1 MKAALGKFP
10 NDPPRPYM
18 ERAEGMYLFPE
29 DGGKIMDMSGGW
41 NSPSVLGYS
50 HPEVLSAMRE
60 QMDRFCHMDH
70 DLWRHRQRDE
80 LAELLLSRAPKGL
93 NRVYFAGNSGS
104 EAVEAAMKLSY
115 QVHWDEGKRGKTWYI
130 SREQSYHGATLQAM
144 SMSERNILEFYGPI
158 FPPHRARIPQHHP
171 LYHRKDDESLDDY
184 AHRGAGDLEKKIL
197 EIGPEKVCAFI
208 GETMLGGLVGDVPP
222 APNYW
227 KYVKAVCDKYD
238 VHLIL
243 DEVYCGLGRSGKV
256 YCCEWDDVTPDFV
269 VVGKALAAAYVPLSA
284 VVLNDSVEKII
295 AKGQGR
301 IQHGHTHQGH
311 SLGVAAALAVQRVV
325 HREETLAHI
334 NAMGDYMRTRLAGE
348 LGEHPFYHD
357 LRGRGLAFS
366 LEYECPQQHQFGLAF
381 HRALMEKHSILI
393 SAKWHRI
400 CFTPAYV
407 ITREQADQA
416 IDAVVDTFKQ
426 VSENWDG

>member
-1 MKAALGKFP
+1 
-10 NDPPRPYM
+10 
-18 ERAEGMYLFPE
+18 
-29 DGGKIMDMSGGW
+29 
-41 NSPSVLGYS
+41 
-50 HPEVLSAMRE
+50 
-60 QMDRFCHMDH
+60 
-70 DLWRHRQRDE
+70 
-80 LAELLLSRAPKGL
+80 
-93 NRVYFAGNSGS
+93 
-104 EAVEAAMKLSY
+104 
-115 QVHWDEGKRGKTWYI
+115 
-130 SREQSYHGATLQAM
+130 
-144 SMSERNILEFYGPI
+144 
-158 FPPHRARIPQHHP
+158 
-171 LYHRKDDESLDDY
+171 
-184 AHRGAGDLEKKIL
+184 
-197 EIGPEKVCAFI
+197 
-208 GETMLGGLVGDVPP
+208 MLGGLVGDVPP

-284 VVLNDSVEKII
+284 VVLNDSAEKII